1 MIRETEVDGVPTL
14 LAPTSGPMH
23 AGLTFR
29 VGCADETLATAGI
42 THLLEHLAL
51 FQHGLSDYHYN
62 GATGTV
68 VTHFHMQGSEED
80 VVAFLTGV
88 CDSLLELPFARLET
102 EKSILRTE
110 AANRTTGA
118 NESLPLWRHGAR
130 DYGLVSYAELGLP
143 RLRPEDLQA
152 WAMTWFTRQNA
163 VLWIAAESVP
173 PGLRLRLP
181 DGHRRPVPAASSALP
196 SMPAYFVGN
205 ANGVVYDAVVRR
217 RIAASVYAGV
227 LERELFRNLRQEGG
241 YSYTATTDY
250 SPRGDAYAIVTALA
264 DALSDKQDAVL
275 GGFVDVLAK
284 LRYGLIEPAEVDS
297 IRAKAEDALRHSER
311 DAARLPA
318 AALNLLTGHPNRPAD
333 EILEE
338 LRAVTVDDVHE
349 VAVEAAG
356 TGLLMVPGGCGA
368 DWAGYA
374 AAPTQ
379 SAAAVQGRR
388 YRSRQ
393 NDGAD
398 LIVGPDG
405 VSMVEVGCVSTVRFA
420 ECVIGMSWPDGARQ
434 LIGADGIG
442 VRVEPTL
449 FHLDASAIA
458 AIDAG
463 MPPSSVVPMPARD
476 PGKIPQPE
484 VPQPPPAEAAPRS
497 GGRIAVFVVL
507 IVFASVAGCAAGLFS
522 LVVATA
528 DPVANPDDAILRDPV
543 SYTML
548 GCFWLSVVA
557 LIVGAVLVWRRRQ
570 GSTNA

>member
-1 MIRETEVDGVPTL
+1 VITETEVDGVPTL

-29 VGCADETLATAGI
+29 VGRADETLASAGI
-42 THLLEHLAL
+42 THLVEHLAL
-51 FQHGLSDYHYN
+51 FRHGLSDYHYN

-68 VTHFHMQGSEED
+68 VTHFHMQGSEDD

-88 CDSLLELPFARLET
+88 CDSLLELPFDRLET

-110 AANRTTGA
+110 SANRTPA
-118 NESLPLWRHGAR
+118 VNEPMPLWRHGAR
-130 DYGLVSYAELGLP
+130 DFGLVSYDELGLP

-163 VLWIAAESVP
+163 VLWIAAEGVP

-196 SMPAYFVGN
+196 SSPAYFGGN

-217 RIAASVYAGV
+217 RVAGSVYAGV

-241 YSYTATTDY
+241 FSYTTTTDY
-250 SPRGDAYAIVTALA
+250 SPRGDAYAVVTALA
-264 DALSDKQDAVL
+264 DALADKQDAVL

-284 LRYGLIEPAEVDS
+284 LRYGRVEQADLDS
-297 IRAKAEDALRHSER
+297 VRAKAHEALRHPDR

-318 AALNLLTGHPNRPAD
+318 AALNLLTGHPNRD
-333 EILEE
+333 VDDIMDE
-338 LRAVTVDDVHE
+338 LRAVTVDDVHD

-356 TGLLMVPGGCGA
+356 TGLLMVPRGCGA
-368 DWAGYA
+368 DWAGYT

-379 SAAAVQGRR
+379 SAAAVQGQR

-398 LIVGPDG
+398 LVIGTDG
-405 VSMVEVGCVSTVRFA
+405 VSLVEVGCVSTVRFA

-434 LIGADGIG
+434 LVGADGIG

-449 FHLDASAIA
+449 FHLDGSAIA

-463 MPPSSVVPMPARD
+463 VPPASLVLMPARD
-476 PGKIPQPE
+476 PDAIPQPE
-484 VPQPPPAEAAPRS
+484 VPPPPAPAPRS
-497 GGRIAVFVVL
+497 GGRIAAFVVL
-507 IVFASVAGCAAGLFS
+507 IVFASIAGCAAGLFS

-557 LIVGAVLVWRRRQ
+557 LIAGAVLVWRRRRPD
-570 GSTNA
+570 A